1 MRKFLINII
10 VLCIVAVSI
19 LCLFTWIRVRKI
31 EYVSYRLS
39 DDTHSIALGPSTMQS
54 SVNDTL
60 IAGLQNIS
68 RDGTG
73 LPYLV
78 PLLPRILDENP
89 QIDTVYINHGRFMYL
104 PRPSVDA
111 AQKMQFLR
119 DKLPFIW
126 NNRENEEWS
135 NRLTQENFYAAILN
149 SDWKEI
155 LIPKSSIL
163 DYGLRF
169 SAGISHNLKDASKN
183 WSIAWYDSITAL
195 HGTNVYTKEE
205 ILEKC
210 ALTEKYSRMAIDI
223 CKSHNVVP
231 VLFFT
236 PLYHYERWFP
246 YDCFCSVLKDYDQ
259 ELLVA
264 DYENFK
270 FSNDSLCRRDV
281 HHLNIYGANEF
292 SESLAKNGIRTV
304 KLKDWLSSKKT
315 LGSVTYYGAHPQ

>member
-1 MRKFLINII
+1 MRKFLLNII
-10 VLCIVAVSI
+10 VLSISAVTI
-19 LCLFTWIRVRKI
+19 LCFFTWMGVRKI

-39 DDTHSIALGPSTMQS
+39 DDTHSIALGPSTMQG

-73 LPYLV
+73 LHYLV

-89 QIDTVYINHGRFMYL
+89 QIDTVFINHGRFMYL
-104 PRPSVDA
+104 PKPSVDA

-126 NNRENEEWS
+126 NNRVNEEWGDILS
-135 NRLTQENFYAAILN
+135 QENFYAAVLN
-149 SDWKEI
+149 SNWKEMYRR
-155 LIPKSSIL
+155 KSSIL

-169 SAGISHNLKDASKN
+169 GAGISHNLNDVSKN
-183 WSIAWYDSITAL
+183 WSIAWYDSITTL
-195 HGTNVYTKEE
+195 HGSNIYTKEE

-210 ALTEKYSRMAIDI
+210 ALNEKYSRMAIDI
-223 CKSHNVVP
+223 CRNHNVVP

-236 PLYHYERWFP
+236 PLYHYEKWFP
-246 YDCFCSVLKDYDQ
+246 YDCFCAIIEDYDP
-259 ELLVA
+259 ELLIA
-264 DYENFK
+264 DYENFE

-292 SESLAKNGIRTV
+292 SRYLAKNGIQTI
-304 KLKDWLSSKKT
+304 KLKDWLYSKT
-315 LGSVTYYGAHPQ
+315 HQ